1 MKKKKNKGYDRRY
14 YFIDKDFQT
23 KFILRFCAVVAISS
37 IIIGGLIF
45 MLSRDST
52 TVAIENTRVQVKT
65 TSDFILPVLIQTIVV
80 VSIFSAL
87 VVAVMT
93 LLFSHKISGPL
104 FRLKREIDTLK
115 EGDLG
120 RNFNI
125 RASDQ
130 LQALSKSLNDMSVSM
145 RQRYVEVKDKCK
157 NLKGLLE
164 QKKFSLSED
173 DKKHVAK
180 VLEEIDTVL
189 KRFKT

>member
-1 MKKKKNKGYDRRY
+1 MTKKKKGYDRRY

-23 KFILRFCAVVAISS
+23 KFILKFCAVVAVSS

-45 MLSRDST
+45 MLSKGST
-52 TVAIENTRVQVKT
+52 TVAIENTRVQVKS
-65 TSDFILPVLIQTIVV
+65 TSDFILPVLIQTVVV

-87 VVAVMT
+87 VVGVLT

-115 EGDLG
+115 DGDLG

-130 LQALSKSLNDMSVSM
+130 LQALSKSLSDMSVTM

-164 QKKFSLSED
+164 QKKFSLSDD

-180 VLEEIDTVL
+180 VLDEIDTVL